1 MVNKRKEVS
10 RECIQYSKV
19 QGETKYFTRSVS
31 DRHETKN
38 ETRQTTSFQLLFFQP
53 LCRVGRLRF
62 THIEPTVDRDADSS
76 SLTEHEPIFR
86 DKRYSASTL
95 SHNIEPQP
103 SIVHFQRRKERK
115 KKKET
120 LERFGPYAQ
129 RVRSNARRSMQRVSA
144 QTECKLTTDPR
155 HGDPRCP

>member
-1 MVNKRKEVS
+1 MKPDK
-10 RECIQYSKV
+10 
-19 QGETKYFTRSVS
+19 
-31 DRHETKN
+31 
-38 ETRQTTSFQLLFFQP
+38 
-53 LCRVGRLRF
+53 RLRF
-62 THIEPTVDRDADSS
+62 NYFSFNHFAALEDYVSRTTVDRDADSS

-95 SHNIEPQP
+95 SHNIEPRP

-120 LERFGPYAQ
+120 LERFGSYAQ
-129 RVRSNARRSMQRVSA
+129 CVQSNARRSMQRVSA

>member
-1 MVNKRKEVS
+1 MS

-95 SHNIEPQP
+95 SHNIEPRP

-115 KKKET
+115 KKRKKH
-120 LERFGPYAQ
+120 
-129 RVRSNARRSMQRVSA
+129 SNASVRTRNVYEATRDVRCSA
-144 QTECKLTTDPR
+144 SRHKLNVN
-155 HGDPRCP
+155 